1 VVAAVSLTRRLLLVA
16 RLLIRVRRHVLVTSL
31 MVGTR
36 RRLMV
41 RQRLPLVASIRVR
54 CFLVAL

>member
-1 VVAAVSLTRRLLLVA
+1 MLAL
-16 RLLIRVRRHVLVTSL
+16 LLIRVCRLVLATRSL
-31 MVGTR
+31 VGTR

-54 CFLVAL
+54 CSLMAL

>member
-1 VVAAVSLTRRLLLVA
+1 MLA

-54 CFLVAL
+54 CSLMSL